1 MPPRHV
7 LRLESL
13 LTKIKDAGGY
23 GTITFIVR
31 KGKITVIKH
40 EITEVEDEV

>member
-7 LRLESL
+7 LKLESL
-13 LTKIKDAGGY
+13 LAKIIKEGGY
-23 GTITFIVR
+23 GTITFVVR

-40 EITEVEDEV
+40 EITEVED